1 MKPIRTLMAHPE
13 GSLMN
18 PATRY
23 TTAAGTDLRARF
35 ARERKA
41 LGLPT
46 PKRAPQRRG
55 LAAGAGRAGVMKA
68 HHKDVAL
75 LLPEHVTL
83 DWLAA
88 QCSEEAEC
96 WIWNGR
102 TTSNGCLRRF
112 IFFFSCSTA

>member
-46 PKRAPQRRG
+46 PKRAPQPARRAIERARRG
-55 LAAGAGRAGVMKA
+55 GGAWPLVM
-68 HHKDVAL
+68 
-75 LLPEHVTL
+75 
-83 DWLAA
+83 
-88 QCSEEAEC
+88 
-96 WIWNGR
+96 NG
-102 TTSNGCLRRF
+102 GQ
-112 IFFFSCSTA
+112 A

>member
-23 TTAAGTDLRARF
+23 TTAPGTDLRARF

-46 PKRAPQRRG
+46 PKRAPQPARRAIERARRVG
-55 LAAGAGRAGVMKA
+55 AAWPLATAQGAV
-68 HHKDVAL
+68 
-75 LLPEHVTL
+75 
-83 DWLAA
+83 
-88 QCSEEAEC
+88 
-96 WIWNGR
+96 
-102 TTSNGCLRRF
+102 
-112 IFFFSCSTA
+112 

>member
-41 LGLPT
+41 LGLPA
-46 PKRAPQRRG
+46 PKRAPQPARRAIERARRG
-55 LAAGAGRAGVMKA
+55 GAAWPLALGGQA
-68 HHKDVAL
+68 
-75 LLPEHVTL
+75 
-83 DWLAA
+83 
-88 QCSEEAEC
+88 S
-96 WIWNGR
+96 
-102 TTSNGCLRRF
+102 
-112 IFFFSCSTA
+112 

>member
-41 LGLPT
+41 LGLST
-46 PKRAPQRRG
+46 PKRAPQPARRAIERARRSG
-55 LAAGAGRAGVMKA
+55 AAWPLALGGQA
-68 HHKDVAL
+68 
-75 LLPEHVTL
+75 
-83 DWLAA
+83 
-88 QCSEEAEC
+88 S
-96 WIWNGR
+96 
-102 TTSNGCLRRF
+102 
-112 IFFFSCSTA
+112 